1 MQRSVR
7 VNDTQLLHLADRAQY
22 DNSMVSPLPNMG
34 LFLFFFLPI
43 SLVVVYVETE
53 SK

>member
-22 DNSMVSPLPNMG
+22 DNSMVSLLPQYIISA
-34 LFLFFFLPI
+34 FFS
-43 SLVVVYVETE
+43 SLVVVVCIGTE